1 MIPPMKNFIDTKMNL
16 IYGDFKRGVYEKR
29 CLCSL
34 KEFGFLGT
42 QLPNYKDEDM
52 QEYYL
57 LRYLPAYLA
66 EYYLIY
72 NKIFSK
78 NFLNSYS
85 VLSLGCGC
93 GVDLWGLHFA
103 KLKRKLNC
111 ITDYTGID
119 AVKWKYSEFDNMN
132 GRFKNIDVLDME
144 KLEGDYNTIIFPK
157 SISEFDEVAFQ
168 HLKDIISRKKFK
180 SKRIILVASVRKS
193 RIDNDIER
201 IDKIADLFV
210 KNHGYSIVDLVAKKA
225 RDSDPY
231 LQDVTENE
239 IRYPDDLKEY
249 ITHLYEKCN
258 QAKANGR
265 NCSPFCK
272 KILEHS
278 PILRISQLAYRVIYL
293 ERKY

>member
-1 MIPPMKNFIDTKMNL
+1 MILPMKNFIDTKMNL
-16 IYGDFKRGVYEKR
+16 IYGDFKRGIYEKS

-42 QLPNYKDEDM
+42 QLPNYRDEDM

-132 GRFKNIDVLDME
+132 GIFKNIDIVDIE

-157 SISEFDEVAFQ
+157 SISEFDELAFQ
-168 HLKDIISRKKFK
+168 HLKDIIGRKEFR
-180 SKRIILVASVRKS
+180 SKRVVLVGAIRRSRMESDMQRLEKITDIFIKKHGYLVADSETNIPSLNSPYIYQVAS
-193 RIDNDIER
+193 DITYPVE
-201 IDKIADLFV
+201 IKDYIVNLNTKCAKYK
-210 KNHGYSIVDLVAKKA
+210 KNGVNCEFSCSELL
-225 RDSDPY
+225 R
-231 LQDVTENE
+231 
-239 IRYPDDLKEY
+239 RYPVLK
-249 ITHLYEKCN
+249 TS
-258 QAKANGR
+258 QMT
-265 NCSPFCK
+265 F
-272 KILEHS
+272 KI
-278 PILRISQLAYRVIYL
+278 IYL
-293 ERKY
+293 ER